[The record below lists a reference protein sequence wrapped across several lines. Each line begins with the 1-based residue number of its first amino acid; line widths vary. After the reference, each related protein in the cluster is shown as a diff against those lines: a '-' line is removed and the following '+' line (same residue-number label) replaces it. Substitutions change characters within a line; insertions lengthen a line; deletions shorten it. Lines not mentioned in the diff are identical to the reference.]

1 MIIHCP
7 FCNTEYDC
15 EPGKYECECGAK
27 FSVTADGNLSV
38 ENSVKPS
45 GQTVDLDLDK
55 TIPPQRERVEPEP
68 DAVATI
74 PGRRDRTPD
83 GRFEVGDLILRRY
96 KVLSELGQ
104 GGMGVVYKCLD
115 ETAGV
120 VIALKAIPPELSRN
134 TIEMED
140 VKDNF
145 QLVSKLVHQ
154 NIAISKN
161 LEKDNAT
168 GNYYLIMECVE
179 GEDLRRWIK
188 RKRRDNSLTVE
199 TILPIIRQVAVA
211 LDYAHEEKIIHRDI
225 KPSNIM
231 IDAEGRVKVLD
242 FGLAAQIHTSMT
254 RVSMAYHGTSG
265 TAPYMAPEQWRGR
278 AQGAAADQYAL
289 AVMTYEVFAGNLPFD
304 SADVSVLREAVL
316 NESAEPIP
324 GVSPQVQ
331 QALMR
336 AMSKNPTDRFCS
348 CADFVAALGGEQVSV
363 EKRKEEVVK
372 DAVIQIPSYDSKLDK
387 ETAIKRISILMEQQ
401 EWDKARSY
409 CEKTLDSDPEN
420 PELYLILCLI
430 EHKVTNESMLLKC
443 NCDLSEDK
451 FYSTAI
457 SFASPERR
465 KQLLEI
471 QSTLQQDLLQQ
482 YEFYIQKCMDKIH
495 VSDVTK
501 LSKNKMPLAENIYFQ
516 MAKNIAPVE
525 QKKVLLHLQEEQEN
539 NTSSLKRIW
548 KNTKEMRRGGL
559 QGIFIGML
567 LSPIFLNVYSSCIVG
582 RISFSIE
589 NLFGAFLG
597 GIPVG
602 YTVGAVMEV
611 FWNKCYKHSRAKRL
625 IIAWSG
631 ITGALLGHMVFM
643 ILVYIDGNG
652 WKRDL
657 SRVFSDY
664 SIIHPVFWGIPFG
677 LIWSVIWYRKMNN
690 RKKKAMLAIQ
700 DAETEYILQ
709 KKKEKKDISKE
720 DEQTLNL
727 LLEKQKQKEKRIIR
741 RKRFIRFILLS
752 LLTIALI
759 GVVSF
764 IAVLIYRACEFDI
777 GKSAYKEGNYSAAA
791 IHLNRAYKLGY
802 NLNED
807 EQFFLGKCYYNGTG
821 ISKDYSKAIEL
832 FESPAYQGRA
842 EAQFYLGECYI
853 NGYGSDENTTKG
865 HPSNYDVA
873 EAVNW
878 YYKAATQGLA
888 EAQFRLGMLY
898 HIVYSKTP
906 IRQLE
911 YIIPRDDYAILDR
924 DKRNLSFDY
933 NKPIISDEERID
945 ELAIRWIRKAAVQG
959 HADAQFYL
967 GKCYE
972 NGECVNKD
980 FAEAMKWYRK
990 AAENGHDVAKTKISI
1005 DDILQK
1011 SKDGNAEAQ
1020 YELGNCYFNGND
1032 VKKDISQALKW
1043 YQKAAEQGH
1052 PQAKDIWEQYKE
1064 KYKIIDLSDDISLI
1078 MVKVEAGSFEMG
1090 VTAEEEEPLDSEL
1103 GDHVIDLNDWLP
1115 QDSRTAEDIVPH
1127 LALVNY
1133 DFYIGQTE
1141 VTQGEWMAVMHNN
1154 PSSPKQDDC
1163 PVSFV
1168 SWDDAMEFC
1177 DKLNKS
1183 GKAPYGWKFT
1193 LPTETQWE
1201 YAARGGKYSKGYI
1214 YCGSNSADEVS
1225 WYFKNY
1231 GGKIHSVGQKKAN
1244 ELGLYDMG
1252 GNVEEW
1258 CLDKY
1263 ENDNRPVFV
1272 QQETGPFRVVRGGC
1286 VNSSYGSGCSPAS
1299 RNRWYSTARN
1309 YNLGFRL
1316 ALVLAP

>member
-1 MIIHCP
+1 MLIRCP
-7 FCNTEYDC
+7 SCNTEYDC

-27 FSVTADGNLSV
+27 FSVTADGSLSV
-38 ENSVKPS
+38 ESSVRPS

-55 TIPPQRERVEPEP
+55 TIPPQRERVEP
-68 DAVATI
+68 DAGATI
-74 PGRRDRTPD
+74 PGRRDRKPD
-83 GRFEVGDLILRRY
+83 GRFEVGDLILGRY

-161 LEKDNAT
+161 LEKDNTT

-188 RKRRDNSLTVE
+188 RKRRENTLSME
-199 TILPIIRQVAVA
+199 SILPVIRQVAAA
-211 LDYAHEEKIIHRDI
+211 LDYAHDEKIIHRDI
-225 KPSNIM
+225 KPGNIM
-231 IDAEGRVKVLD
+231 IDAEGHVKVLD

-289 AVMTYEVFAGNLPFD
+289 AVMTYEVLAGYLPFD
-304 SADVSVLREAVL
+304 SPDVSVLREAVL
-316 NESAEPIP
+316 NETAEPIQGIP
-324 GVSPQVQ
+324 GYVQ
-331 QALMR
+331 QALAR
-336 AMSKNPTDRFCS
+336 AMSKNPADRFSS
-348 CADFVAALGGEQVSV
+348 CADFAAALAGEQTTTAEKNKNEGTIGPVNIVSPV
-363 EKRKEEVVK
+363 EGKT
-372 DAVIQIPSYDSKLDK
+372 DN
-387 ETAIKRISILMEQQ
+387 ETTIKRVHVLMEQQ
-401 EWDKARSY
+401 EWDKSREY
-409 CEKTLDSDPEN
+409 CERLLDSDPEN
-420 PELYLILCLI
+420 PELYLLLCLI
-430 EHKVTNESMLLKC
+430 EHKITNESMLLKC

-457 SFASPERR
+457 KFASPER
-465 KQLLEI
+465 KQQLLEI
-471 QSTLQQDLLQQ
+471 QSMLQQDLQRQ
-482 YEFYIQKCMDKIH
+482 YEFYIQKCMDQIL
-495 VSDVTK
+495 VLNISK
-501 LSKNKMPLAENIYFQ
+501 LSKSKSPLVDNIYFQ
-516 MAKNIAPVE
+516 MAKNVAPST
-525 QKKVLLHLQEEQEN
+525 KRKILLHIQEEQEK
-539 NTSSLKRIW
+539 NTSSLKKIW
-548 KNTKEMRRGGL
+548 KKTKEMRRGGWL
-559 QGIFIGML
+559 GILISML
-567 LSPIFLNVYSSCIVG
+567 LSPIFLKVYSSCITG
-582 RISFSIE
+582 RIDFTLD
-589 NLFGAFLG
+589 NWFGAFFLS
-597 GIPVG
+597 IPVG
-602 YTVGAVMEV
+602 YIVGAVMEV
-611 FWNKCYKHSRAKRL
+611 FWNKCDKIPKAKRF

-631 ITGALLGHMVFM
+631 IAGAILGHMVFI
-643 ILVYIDGNG
+643 ILIYLDENG
-652 WKRDL
+652 WERNL

-664 SIIHPVFWGIPFG
+664 SMIHPVFWGIPFG

-690 RKKKAMLAIQ
+690 RRKKALKAIQ
-700 DAETEYILQ
+700 DAQTEYILHK
-709 KKKEKKDISKE
+709 KKKENCISKE
-720 DEQTLNL
+720 DEQKLNL
-727 LLEKQKQKEKRIIR
+727 FLNQQRQNEKRIIR
-741 RKRFIRFILLS
+741 KRRFTSFILLS
-752 LLTIALI
+752 LLTITLI
-759 GVVSF
+759 GVLSF
-764 IAVLIYRACEFDI
+764 VAVLIYRACEFEN
-777 GKSAYKEGNYSAAA
+777 GKSAYAKGNYSVAA
-791 IHLNRAYKLGY
+791 IHLSRAHKLGY
-802 NLNED
+802 NLNKD

-888 EAQFRLGMLY
+888 DAQFRLGMLY